1 MAARN
6 FAVYSNDALE
16 NAIVATSARHVTIF
30 SLIDCPQLPFGTRY
44 KLVDAK
50 NGHRL
55 TIGIGRA
62 VSSHQPL
69 NLATVRHLGAQHG
82 CTEVHVFA

>member
-6 FAVYSNDALE
+6 FAVYSNDAFE
-16 NAIVATSARHVTIF
+16 NAITATSARHVTIF

-44 KLVDAK
+44 KFVDST